1 MKNEITYTEAFEEL
15 KEIVNRMEEGS
26 VNLDELSTYVNR
38 ASELIQI
45 CKSKLHETEQ
55 DVNKI
60 LKDLSSNSGQD
71 TSNG

>member
-26 VNLDELSTYVNR
+26 VNLDELSTYVKR